1 MKSRSFVL
9 QACAV
14 GVVTAALFLTACGGL
29 GSGYSYPYY
38 PPYQPSHS
46 SGSAS
51 DSSSSEEPS
60 SPASSEPPAPS
71 EPELTPEQRLALYR
85 SEVLQLLNTGRTVPF
100 SAPASALSDAA
111 QTRAEELQQTGR
123 LSHKR
128 PNGEDYTSLLPGSNL
143 PGFVSKEL
151 YASGQATPAEFV
163 SHLKTRRS
171 GVDWETILDTQY
183 TQIGIGY
190 AVDADGVPYWELLLL
205 NG

>member
-14 GVVTAALFLTACGGL
+14 GVVTAALLLTACGGL

-51 DSSSSEEPS
+51 DSSGSSSSTPESSSSESSSEEPS

-100 SAPASALSDAA
+100 SAAVLTGKRSSIRSTHRSASATPWMPTAYPIGSCCSSMAD
-111 QTRAEELQQTGR
+111 
-123 LSHKR
+123 KR
-128 PNGEDYTSLLPGSNL
+128 KNSPLLPARRFDML
-143 PGFVSKEL
+143 PPE
-151 YASGQATPAEFV
+151 
-163 SHLKTRRS
+163 
-171 GVDWETILDTQY
+171 
-183 TQIGIGY
+183 
-190 AVDADGVPYWELLLL
+190 
-205 NG
+205 

>member
-14 GVVTAALFLTACGGL
+14 GVVTAALLLTACGGL

-51 DSSSSEEPS
+51 DSSGSSSSTPESSSSESSSEEPS

-85 SEVLQLLNTGRTVPF
+85 AMQRLDADTREVMHLRLSGDFSFREIGEILGRSEVWARVRFYRGKGELTKLLG
-100 SAPASALSDAA
+100 
-111 QTRAEELQQTGR
+111 G
-123 LSHKR
+123 
-128 PNGEDYTSLLPGSNL
+128 
-143 PGFVSKEL
+143 
-151 YASGQATPAEFV
+151 
-163 SHLKTRRS
+163 
-171 GVDWETILDTQY
+171 
-183 TQIGIGY
+183 
-190 AVDADGVPYWELLLL
+190 DGD
-205 NG
+205 G

>member
-14 GVVTAALFLTACGGL
+14 GVVTAALLLTACGGL

-51 DSSSSEEPS
+51 DSSGSSSSTPESSSSESSSEEPS

-111 QTRAEELQQTGR
+111 QTRAEEL
-123 LSHKR
+123 
-128 PNGEDYTSLLPGSNL
+128 PAD
-143 PGFVSKEL
+143 
-151 YASGQATPAEFV
+151 GQALPQAPQWQRLHFSPAREQSSRLCF
-163 SHLKTRRS
+163 
-171 GVDWETILDTQY
+171 Q
-183 TQIGIGY
+183 GIIRIRPGHPCR
-190 AVDADGVPYWELLLL
+190 VRFTLEDPPQRC
-205 NG
+205 

>member
-14 GVVTAALFLTACGGL
+14 GVVTATLLLTACGGL

-51 DSSSSEEPS
+51 DSSSSSSTPESSSSESSSEEPS

-100 SAPASALSDAA
+100 SAPASALS
-111 QTRAEELQQTGR
+111 
-123 LSHKR
+123 HKR

-151 YASGQATPAEFV
+151 YASGQSTPAEFV